1 MNEVEARSILAEQVR
16 ELRTRSY
23 AELRA
28 WILEKKELH
37 QEVKGPSGTDYQ
49 VEVQV
54 LWDAQPNHNIRVL
67 ASIDDGGWRACVPL
81 CDSFIIAADGS
92 FVGE

>member
-1 MNEVEARSILAEQVR
+1 MNELEAKSILAEQIR

-23 AELRA
+23 AELRS
-28 WILEKKELH
+28 WILEEKDLH
-37 QEVKGPSGTDYQ
+37 DNIKGRSGVDYQ

-54 LWDAQPNHNIRVL
+54 LWDAQPHHDIRVL
-67 ASIDDGGWRACVPL
+67 ASIDDGGWRACIPL
-81 CDSFIIAADGS
+81 CDSFIIASDGS